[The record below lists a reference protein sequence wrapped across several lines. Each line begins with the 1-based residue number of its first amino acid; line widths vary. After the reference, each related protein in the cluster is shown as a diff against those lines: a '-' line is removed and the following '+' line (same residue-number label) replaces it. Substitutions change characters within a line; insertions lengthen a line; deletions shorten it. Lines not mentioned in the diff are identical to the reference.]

1 MNSHIKNKKMDNCSS
16 NISIHQGMGTTQ
28 EERFLTALKPDYFL
42 VDERKEI
49 DFIAF
54 AQKIATHIKF
64 YNDTNVEDGNWSN
77 FFQWESTAILVQLY
91 LWDVQKLQEQ
101 YKVIKTKVKASTV
114 SSDQKKILLSYF
126 EIINTQ
132 FLDFNRKISF
142 LDPAISSKE
151 TLLGTSPYFVQKI
164 KDLNDKITASTNQL
178 ALISNSQF
186 DKTVQQ
192 LYGLIQ
198 NWKQVSGE
206 SIAHQLENYSGH
218 KPHFTLYLS
227 FLKLLGVAQNQLNE
241 FTKRHLDFYYTDI
254 LQIQPA
260 NARPDYVHLVLETTP
275 NKSALVPKG
284 SVFPAGKNSL
294 GKNKF
299 YASTADQGINEGKL
313 HSFLS
318 HYKNSAIPWK
328 QSDFIKSNAQNKSF
342 NVFPDTASTVETG
355 LLIASPLFFLS
366 GGYRVIFIKIN
377 DETLDLSRYKFFITG
392 EKKVIEIT
400 SAYYYGNYIYLEIL
414 ASEKKIIAHDPKIH
428 SDININTN
436 YPVLKIVSLDGAK
449 QIDITKLDI
458 YVYVSGL
465 KNFVLSTDTGLVD
478 TSKSFKPFGD
488 FPKKGNSF
496 IIGCNEFFIKKNA
509 TLYLDIN
516 PYFINSFDS
525 TQSIDLQ
532 TEKLID
538 GLWTNAEKFNY
549 QIENTNPILEYQ
561 EKNTL
566 PNTSSVSG
574 YAKVILNDTDFA
586 GEKFLETFIA
596 KSKVTG
602 ETLPVAPTINDISLQ
617 YSVSDTYTNGTSNNP
632 IEVYHI
638 LPFGYKKDELYDS
651 KFPHDA
657 PLGGELYLGFEKA
670 VPGNGL
676 SLLIQLAEGTAN
688 PRQESATVKWFYLN
702 QNSWIS
708 IMPHEMG
715 DETNGL
721 TQSGLVQLT
730 IPEFDTSQTTILDK
744 SLFWIKIAVDK
755 TDAICHFIGIHT
767 QALKA
772 VLTDF
777 EQNNSFFIENTP
789 KETISKFHEPIDFIK
804 KVTQPYASFSGKK
817 REDDLLLYQ
826 RSSERLRHKKRAIT
840 SWDYERLILDEFPEV
855 HRVKCLNH
863 YLYNSSAISNVSAGY
878 ITLIPIA
885 KSNNY
890 QNPVSWKPLLSLGI
904 MKKIQQYIAKI
915 ASPHARISVKTPTL
929 EKIEVKF
936 KVKYHDI
943 PGADTLLYAS
953 ELKKIINT
961 YLSPWAF
968 ENTEVVFANTIETS
982 SIIQLIDNQNF
993 VDYITDFEVN
1003 QIILN
1008 DTNDTVKT
1016 IYYKV
1021 KEITPMTD
1029 FTLFV
1034 PNETH
1039 FIEEINN

>member
-1 MNSHIKNKKMDNCSS
+1 MDNCSS

-28 EERFLTALKPDYFL
+28 EERFLMALKPDYFL
-42 VDERKEI
+42 LDERKEV

-54 AQKIATHIKF
+54 AQKLAVHLKF
-64 YNDTNVEDGNWSN
+64 YNDSNVEDGNWSN

-101 YKVIKTKVKASTV
+101 YKICKIEVKASTV
-114 SSDQKKILLSYF
+114 IADQKKILLSYF
-126 EIINTQ
+126 EILNSQ
-132 FLDFNRKISF
+132 FLDFNRKINV
-142 LDPAISSKE
+142 LDSTLSTKE
-151 TLLGTSPYFVQKI
+151 TLQGTSPYFIQKI
-164 KDLNDKITASTNQL
+164 KDLNDKITASTNPV

-186 DKTVQQ
+186 DKNVQQ

-198 NWKQVSGE
+198 NWKQVAGE
-206 SIAHQLENYSGH
+206 NVSNQLENYSNH

-227 FLKLLGVAQNQLNE
+227 FLKLLGIAQTQLNE
-241 FTKRHLDFYYTDI
+241 FTKRHLDFYYKDI

-260 NARPDYVHLVLETTP
+260 NARPDYVHLILEPTP
-275 NKSALVPKG
+275 EKAVLVPKS
-284 SVFPAGKNSL
+284 SVFPAGKNAL

-299 YASTADQGINEGKL
+299 YASTADQAINDGRL

-318 HYKNSAIPWK
+318 HYKTSTSPWN

-342 NVFPDTASTVETG
+342 NVFSDSTTIVETG

-366 GGYRVIFIKIN
+366 GGYRVIFLKIN
-377 DETLDLSRYKFFITG
+377 DETLDLSHYKFFITG
-392 EKKVIEIT
+392 EKKVIEINAT
-400 SAYYYGNYIYLEIL
+400 NYYGNYIYLEIL

-428 SDININTN
+428 DSITIKTD
-436 YPVLKIVSLDGAK
+436 YPVLKIVSLHGAK
-449 QIDITKLDI
+449 PINITQLDFYI
-458 YVYVSGL
+458 YVTGF
-465 KNFVLSTDTGLVD
+465 KNFILGTDTGLVD

-488 FPKKGNSF
+488 FPRNGNSF
-496 IIGCNEFFIKKNA
+496 IVGCNEIFIKKKA
-509 TLYLDIN
+509 SLY
-516 PYFINSFDS
+516 INSNPS
-525 TQSIDLQ
+525 LSSGLSLQ

-538 GLWTNAEKFNY
+538 GLWTNTQAFNY
-549 QIENTNPILEYQ
+549 HIENTNPIIEYQ
-561 EKNTL
+561 EKNAL
-566 PNTSSVSG
+566 PNDSSVSG
-574 YAKVILNDTDFA
+574 YVKIILNDTDFA
-586 GEKFLETFIA
+586 GEKFLQDFIEA
-596 KSKVTG
+596 SKNG
-602 ETLPVAPTINDISLQ
+602 GALPVAPTINTINID
-617 YSVSDTYTNGTSNNP
+617 YSVHDTYSNGVSTNP

-657 PLGGELYLGFEKA
+657 PLGGEIYLGFDK
-670 VPGNGL
+670 VIPGNGL

-688 PRQESATVKWFYLN
+688 PRQEPATVEWSYLN
-702 QNSWIS
+702 QNSWTPIN
-708 IMPHEMG
+708 PHEMG

-730 IPEFDTSQTTILDK
+730 IPEFDTSQTTIQEK
-744 SLFWIKIAVDK
+744 ALFWIKIAVDR

-777 EQNNSFFIENTP
+777 EQNGSVFNENTP

-817 REDDLLLYQ
+817 KEDDLLLYQ

-840 SWDYERLILDEFPEV
+840 SWDFERLILDEFPEV

-863 YLYNSSAISNVSAGY
+863 YRYNSTTISNVSAGY

-904 MKKIQQYIAKI
+904 MKKIQQHIAKI

-936 KVKYHDI
+936 KVKYHEI
-943 PGADTLLYAS
+943 PGADTRLYAT
-953 ELKKIINT
+953 ELKKIINA
-961 YLSPWAF
+961 YLSPWVF
-968 ENTEVVFANTIETS
+968 ENTDMVFANAIEIS
-982 SIIQLIDNQNF
+982 ALIQLIDNQIF

-1008 DTNDTVKT
+1008 DTNDSVKN
-1016 IYYKV
+1016 IFYKV
-1021 KEITPMTD
+1021 KEIIPMTD

-1034 PNETH
+1034 PNESH

>member
-1 MNSHIKNKKMDNCSS
+1 MDNCSS

-42 VDERKEI
+42 LDERKEV
-49 DFIAF
+49 DFIDF
-54 AQKIATHIKF
+54 AQKLAVHIKF
-64 YNDTNVEDGNWSN
+64 YNDSNVEDGNWSN

-101 YKVIKTKVKASTV
+101 YKICKIEVKTSTV
-114 SSDQKKILLSYF
+114 VADQKKTLLSYF
-126 EIINTQ
+126 ETINSQ
-132 FLDFNRKISF
+132 FLDFNRKINA
-142 LDPAISSKE
+142 LDSTLSAKE
-151 TLLGTSPYFVQKI
+151 TLQGTSPYFIQKI
-164 KDLNDKITASTNQL
+164 KDLNDKITASTNPV

-186 DKTVQQ
+186 DKNVQQ

-198 NWKQVSGE
+198 NWKQVAGE
-206 SIAHQLENYSGH
+206 NISNQLENYSNH
-218 KPHFTLYLS
+218 KPHFALYLS
-227 FLKLLGVAQNQLNE
+227 FLKLLGIAQTQLNE
-241 FTKRHLDFYYTDI
+241 FTKRHLDFYYKDI

-260 NARPDYVHLVLETTP
+260 NARPDYVHLILEPTP
-275 NKSALVPKG
+275 EKAVLVPKS
-284 SVFPAGKNSL
+284 SVFPAGKNAL

-299 YASTADQGINEGKL
+299 YASTTDQAINDGRL

-318 HYKNSAIPWK
+318 HYKTATSPWN

-342 NVFPDTASTVETG
+342 NVFSDSATIVETG

-366 GGYRVIFIKIN
+366 GGSRVIYLKIN
-377 DETLDLSRYKFFITG
+377 DETLDLSHYKFFITG
-392 EKKVIEIT
+392 EKKVIEINAT
-400 SAYYYGNYIYLEIL
+400 NYYGNYIYLEIL
-414 ASEKKIIAHDPKIH
+414 ASEKKIIAHDPKTHDSITIKT
-428 SDININTN
+428 D
-436 YPVLKIVSLDGAK
+436 YPVLKIVSLHGAK
-449 QIDITKLDI
+449 PIDITQLDFYI
-458 YVYVSGL
+458 YVTGF
-465 KNFVLSTDTGLVD
+465 KNFILGTDTGLVE

-488 FPKKGNSF
+488 FPRNGNSF
-496 IIGCNEFFIKKNA
+496 IVGCNEFFIKKKA
-509 TLYLDIN
+509 SLY
-516 PYFINSFDS
+516 INSNPS
-525 TQSIDLQ
+525 LSSGLSLQ

-538 GLWTNAEKFNY
+538 GLWTNTQAFNY
-549 QIENTNPILEYQ
+549 HIENTNPIIEYQ
-561 EKNTL
+561 EKNAL
-566 PNTSSVSG
+566 PNDSSVSG
-574 YAKVILNDTDFA
+574 YVKIILNDTDFA
-586 GEKFLETFIA
+586 GEKFLQDFIA
-596 KSKVTG
+596 ASKNG
-602 ETLPVAPTINDISLQ
+602 SALPVAPTINTINID
-617 YSVSDTYTNGTSNNP
+617 YSAHDTYSNGVSTNP
-632 IEVYHI
+632 IEVSHI

-651 KFPHDA
+651 KFPHDG
-657 PLGGELYLGFEKA
+657 PVGGELFLGFDK
-670 VPGNGL
+670 VIPGNGL

-688 PRQESATVKWFYLN
+688 PRQEPATVEWSYLN
-702 QNSWIS
+702 QNSWTPIN
-708 IMPHEMG
+708 PHEMG

-730 IPEFDTSQTTILDK
+730 IPEFDTSQTTILEK
-744 SLFWIKIAVDK
+744 SLFWIKIAVDR
-755 TDAICHFIGIHT
+755 TDAICHFIGVHT

-777 EQNNSFFIENTP
+777 EQNGSVFTENTP

-817 REDDLLLYQ
+817 KEDDLLLYQ
-826 RSSERLRHKKRAIT
+826 RSSERLRHKKRAVT
-840 SWDYERLILDEFPEV
+840 SWDFERLILDEFPEV

-863 YLYNSSAISNVSAGY
+863 YRYNSTTISNVSAGY

-904 MKKIQQYIAKI
+904 MKKIQQHIAKI

-936 KVKYHDI
+936 KVKYHEI
-943 PGADTLLYAS
+943 PGADTRLYAT
-953 ELKKIINT
+953 ELKKIINA

-968 ENTEVVFANTIETS
+968 ENTDMVFANAIEIS
-982 SIIQLIDNQNF
+982 ALIQLIDNQIF

-1008 DTNDTVKT
+1008 DANDSVKN
-1016 IYYKV
+1016 IFYKV
-1021 KEITPMTD
+1021 KEIIPMTD

-1034 PNETH
+1034 PNESH

>member
-1 MNSHIKNKKMDNCSS
+1 MDNCSS

-54 AQKIATHIKF
+54 AQKISSHIKF
-64 YNDTNVEDGNWSN
+64 YNDTNVEDGNWAN
-77 FFQWESTAILVQLY
+77 FFQWESTVILVQLY

-101 YKVIKTKVKASTV
+101 YKVVKTKVKASTV
-114 SSDQKKILLSYF
+114 TANRKTILLSYF
-126 EIINTQ
+126 ETINKQ
-132 FLDFNRKISF
+132 FLDFDRKISF
-142 LDPAISSKE
+142 LDPIISSKE
-151 TLLGTSPYFVQKI
+151 TLLGTRLYFIQKI
-164 KDLNDKITASTNQL
+164 KDLNDKITADTNPL
-178 ALISNSQF
+178 TLISNSHF

-192 LYGLIQ
+192 LYGLIH
-198 NWKQVSGE
+198 NWKQVAGE
-206 SIAHQLENYSGH
+206 SIANQLENYSGH

-241 FTKRHLDFYYTDI
+241 FTKKHLDFYYRDI

-260 NARPDYVHLVLETTP
+260 NARPDYVHLVFETTVG
-275 NKSALVPKG
+275 KSALVPKG
-284 SVFPAGKNSL
+284 SIFPAGKNSL

-299 YASTADQGINEGKL
+299 YASTADQGINESKL
-313 HSFLS
+313 NSFLS
-318 HYKNSAIPWK
+318 HYKNPETPWK

-342 NVFPDTASTVETG
+342 NVFPDTASAVETG

-377 DETLDLSRYKFFITG
+377 DETLDLSHYKFFITG
-392 EKKVIEIT
+392 EKKTIEINA
-400 SAYYYGNYIYLEIL
+400 AYYYDNYIYLEIL

-428 SDININTN
+428 SDINIDTN

-449 QIDITKLDI
+449 QIDLTQLDI
-458 YVYVSGL
+458 YVYVTGF
-465 KNFVLSTDTGLVD
+465 KNFVLGTDTGLVD

-488 FPKKGNSF
+488 FPKNGNSF
-496 IIGCNEFFIKKNA
+496 VIGCNEFFVKKNA
-509 TLYLDIN
+509 NLSLNIN
-516 PYFINSFDS
+516 PNFASGL
-525 TQSIDLQ
+525 DLQ

-538 GLWTNAEKFNY
+538 GLWTNAEPFNY
-549 QIENTNPILEYQ
+549 EIENTNPILEYQ

-566 PNTSSVSG
+566 PNTSSISG

-596 KSKVTG
+596 QSKVTG
-602 ETLPVAPTINDISLQ
+602 GTLPVASTVNEISLQ
-617 YSVSDTYTNGTSNNP
+617 YYVSDTYSNGVSNNP

-670 VPGNGL
+670 IPGSGL

-688 PRQESATVKWFYLN
+688 PRQEPATIQWSYLN

-708 IMPHEMG
+708 IMSNEMG

-730 IPEFDTSQTTILDK
+730 VPEFDTTQTTILEK
-744 SLFWIKIAVDK
+744 SLFWIKIAVDR

-804 KVTQPYASFSGKK
+804 KVTQPYASFSGRKQ
-817 REDDLLLYQ
+817 EDDLLLYQ

-863 YLYNSSAISNVSAGY
+863 YLYNSTAISNVSAGY
-878 ITLIPIA
+878 LTLIPIA

-915 ASPHARISVKTPTL
+915 GSPHARISVKTPTL

-936 KVKYHDI
+936 KVKYHEI
-943 PGADTLLYAS
+943 PGADTRLYAT
-953 ELKKIINT
+953 ELIKIINT
-961 YLSPWAF
+961 YLSPWVF
-968 ENTEVVFANTIETS
+968 ENTEVVFANAIETS

-1008 DTNDTVKT
+1008 DTNDTIKT
-1016 IYYKV
+1016 IYYNV
-1021 KEITPMTD
+1021 KEIIPMTD

>member
-1 MNSHIKNKKMDNCSS
+1 MDNCSS

-28 EERFLTALKPDYFL
+28 EERFLMALEPDYFL

-54 AQKIATHIKF
+54 AQKLAVHIKF

-77 FFQWESTAILVQLY
+77 FFQWESTVILVQLY
-91 LWDVQKLQEQ
+91 LWDVQKLQEE
-101 YKVIKTKVKASTV
+101 YKITKTKVKASTV
-114 SSDQKKILLSYF
+114 ISDQKKILLSYF
-126 EIINTQ
+126 ETIDSQ
-132 FLDFNRKISF
+132 FLDFDRKINV
-142 LDPAISSKE
+142 LDSIILAKE
-151 TLLGTSPYFVQKI
+151 TLQGTKPYFVQKI
-164 KDLNDKITASTNQL
+164 KDLNDKINASNNPL
-178 ALISNSQF
+178 SLISNSQF

-192 LYGLIQ
+192 LFGLIH
-198 NWKQVSGE
+198 NWKQVAGE
-206 SIAHQLENYSGH
+206 SIAYQLENYSNH

-227 FLKLLGVAQNQLNE
+227 FLKLLGIAQTQLNE
-241 FTKRHLDFYYTDI
+241 FTKRHLDFYYRDI

-260 NARPDYVHLVLETTP
+260 NARPDYVHLVLEPTP
-275 NKSALVPKG
+275 EKSVLVPKG
-284 SVFPAGKNSL
+284 SIFPAGKNSL

-299 YASTADQGINEGKL
+299 YTATADQGINDGKL
-313 HSFLS
+313 NSFLS
-318 HYKNSAIPWK
+318 HYKDSTSPWK
-328 QSDFIKSNAQNKSF
+328 QSDFIKANAQNKSF
-342 NVFPDTASTVETG
+342 NVFSDSATTVETG
-355 LLIASPLFFLS
+355 LLIASPLFFLG
-366 GGYRVIFIKIN
+366 GGYRVIILKIN
-377 DETLDLSRYKFFITG
+377 DETLDLSLYKFFITG
-392 EKKVIEIT
+392 EKKVIEIN
-400 SAYYYGNYIYLEIL
+400 SGYYYDNYIYLEIL

-428 SDININTN
+428 DSINIKTD

-449 QIDITKLDI
+449 QINITQLDI

-465 KNFVLSTDTGLVD
+465 KNFVLGTDTGLVD

-488 FPKKGNSF
+488 FPKNGNGF
-496 IIGCNEFFIKKNA
+496 VIGCNEFFVKKNA
-509 TLYLDIN
+509 NLSLNIN
-516 PYFINSFDS
+516 PYFASGL
-525 TQSIDLQ
+525 DLQ

-538 GLWTNAEKFNY
+538 GLWTNTQTFNY
-549 QIENTNPILEYQ
+549 EIENTNPILEYQ
-561 EKNTL
+561 EKNAL
-566 PNTSSVSG
+566 PNSSSVSG

-586 GEKFLETFIA
+586 GEKFLETFITE
-596 KSKVTG
+596 SKKTTVV
-602 ETLPVAPTINDISLQ
+602 LPVAPTINDISLQ
-617 YSVSDTYTNGTSNNP
+617 YYVSDSYNNSSSNNP

-657 PLGGELYLGFEKA
+657 PLGGELFLGFEKV
-670 VPGNGL
+670 VPKNGL

-688 PRQESATVKWFYLN
+688 PRQEPATVEWSYLN
-702 QNSWIS
+702 QNSWTPIG
-708 IMPHEMG
+708 PHEMG
-715 DETNGL
+715 DETNGF

-730 IPEFDTSQTTILDK
+730 IPEFDTSQTTILEK
-744 SLFWIKIAVDK
+744 SLFWIKIAVDR
-755 TDAICHFIGIHT
+755 TDAICHFIGVHT

-777 EQNNSFFIENTP
+777 EQNGSVFIENTP
-789 KETISKFHEPIDFIK
+789 KETILKFHEPIDFIK
-804 KVTQPYASFSGKK
+804 KVTQPYASFLGKK
-817 REDDLLLYQ
+817 QEDDLLLYQ

-863 YLYNSSAISNVSAGY
+863 YHYNATTISNVSAGY

-890 QNPVSWKPLLSLGI
+890 QNPISWKPLLSLGI
-904 MKKIQQYIAKI
+904 MNKIQQHIAKI

-936 KVKYHDI
+936 KVKYHEI
-943 PGADTLLYAS
+943 PGADTRLYAT
-953 ELKKIINT
+953 ELIKIINA

-968 ENTEVVFANTIETS
+968 ENTEVVFAHAIETS
-982 SIIQLIDNQNF
+982 ALIQLIDNQIF

-1021 KEITPMTD
+1021 KEIIPMTD

>member
-1 MNSHIKNKKMDNCSS
+1 MDNCSS

-28 EERFLTALKPDYFL
+28 EERFLMALKPDYFL
-42 VDERKEI
+42 VDERKEV

-54 AQKIATHIKF
+54 AQKLAVHIKF
-64 YNDTNVEDGNWSN
+64 YNDSNVEDGNWSN

-91 LWDVQKLQEQ
+91 LWDVRKLQEQ
-101 YKVIKTKVKASTV
+101 YKICKIEVKTSTV
-114 SSDQKKILLSYF
+114 VADQKKILLSYF
-126 EIINTQ
+126 ETINSQ
-132 FLDFNRKISF
+132 FLDFNRKINV
-142 LDPAISSKE
+142 LDSTLSAKE
-151 TLLGTSPYFVQKI
+151 TLQGTSPYFIQKI
-164 KDLNDKITASTNQL
+164 KDLNDKITASTNPV

-186 DKTVQQ
+186 DKNVQQ
-192 LYGLIQ
+192 LYGLMH
-198 NWKQVSGE
+198 NWKQVAGE
-206 SIAHQLENYSGH
+206 NISNQLESYSNH

-227 FLKLLGVAQNQLNE
+227 FLKLLGIAQSQLNE
-241 FTKRHLDFYYTDI
+241 FTKRHLDFYYRDV

-260 NARPDYVHLVLETTP
+260 NARPDYVHLVLEPTP
-275 NKSALVPKG
+275 EKAVLVPKG
-284 SVFPAGKNSL
+284 RVFPAGKNSL

-299 YASTADQGINEGKL
+299 YTSTADQAINDGRL

-318 HYKNSAIPWK
+318 HYKTITSLWN
-328 QSDFIKSNAQNKSF
+328 QSDFIKLNAQNKSF
-342 NVFPDTASTVETG
+342 NVFSDSGTMVETG

-366 GGYRVIFIKIN
+366 GGYRVIFLKIN
-377 DETLDLSRYKFFITG
+377 DETLDLSHYKFFITG
-392 EKKVIEIT
+392 EKKVIEINAT
-400 SAYYYGNYIYLEIL
+400 YYYGNYIYLEIL
-414 ASEKKIIAHDPKIH
+414 ASEKKIIAHDPGIH
-428 SDININTN
+428 GGVNIKTD
-436 YPVLKIVSLDGAK
+436 YPVLKIVSLNGAK
-449 QIDITKLDI
+449 QIDITQLDI
-458 YVYVSGL
+458 YIYVSGL
-465 KNFVLSTDTGLVD
+465 KNFVLGTDTGLVD
-478 TSKSFKPFGD
+478 TSKTFKPFGD
-488 FPKKGNSF
+488 FPKNGNGF
-496 IIGCNEFFIKKNA
+496 VIGCNEFFVKKNA
-509 TLYLDIN
+509 NLSLNIN
-516 PYFINSFDS
+516 PYFSS
-525 TQSIDLQ
+525 GLDLQ

-538 GLWTNAEKFNY
+538 GLWSNTQTFNY
-549 QIENTNPILEYQ
+549 QIENTNPIPEYQ

-566 PNTSSVSG
+566 PNASSVSG
-574 YAKVILNDTDFA
+574 YAKIILNDTDFA
-586 GEKFLETFIA
+586 GEKFLETFITQ
-596 KSKVTG
+596 SKADSV
-602 ETLPVAPTINDISLQ
+602 TLPVAPTINEISLQ
-617 YSVSDTYTNGTSNNP
+617 YSVSDTYVNGASNNP

-651 KFPHDA
+651 KFPHDG
-657 PLGGELYLGFEKA
+657 PVGGELYLGFEK
-670 VPGNGL
+670 VIPGNGL

-688 PRQESATVKWFYLN
+688 PRQEPATVKWSYLN
-702 QNSWIS
+702 QNTWTPID
-708 IMPHEMG
+708 PHEMG

-730 IPEFDTSQTTILDK
+730 IPEFDTSQTTILEK
-744 SLFWIKIAVDK
+744 SLFWIKISADR
-755 TDAICHFIGIHT
+755 TDAICHFIGVHT

-777 EQNNSFFIENTP
+777 EQNGNVFTENTP

-817 REDDLLLYQ
+817 KEDDVLLYQ

-863 YLYNSSAISNVSAGY
+863 YRYNATTISNVSAGY

-890 QNPVSWKPLLSLGI
+890 QNPVSWKPLLSLGT
-904 MKKIQQYIAKI
+904 MKKIQQYITKI

-936 KVKYHDI
+936 KVKYHEI
-943 PGADTLLYAS
+943 PGADTRLYAS
-953 ELKKIINT
+953 ELIKIINT

-968 ENTEVVFANTIETS
+968 ENNEVVFANAIETS
-982 SIIQLIDNQNF
+982 ALIQLIDNQIF

-1008 DTNDTVKT
+1008 DTNDSVKN
-1016 IYYKV
+1016 IFYKV
-1021 KEITPMTD
+1021 KEIIPMTD

-1034 PNETH
+1034 PNESH

>member
-1 MNSHIKNKKMDNCSS
+1 MLFLILNCYSKNKKMDNCSS

-28 EERFLTALKPDYFL
+28 EERFLVALKPDYFL

-54 AQKIATHIKF
+54 AQKMAAHIKF
-64 YNDTNVEDGNWSN
+64 YNDTNAEDGNWSN

-101 YKVIKTKVKASTV
+101 YKTTKTKVKASAV
-114 SSDQKKILLSYF
+114 PADQKKILLSYF
-126 EIINTQ
+126 ETINSQ
-132 FLDFNRKISF
+132 LLDFNRKINT
-142 LDPAISSKE
+142 LDSIILAKE
-151 TLLGTSPYFVQKI
+151 TLLGTAPYFIQKI
-164 KDLNDKITASTNQL
+164 KNLNNKIAASTNPL

-192 LYGLIQ
+192 LYGLIH
-198 NWKQVSGE
+198 NWKQISGE
-206 SIAHQLENYSGH
+206 SIAQQLENYSGH

-227 FLKLLGVAQNQLNE
+227 FLKLLGIAQTQLNE
-241 FTKRHLDFYYTDI
+241 FTKRHLDFYYRDI

-260 NARPDYVHLVLETTP
+260 NARPDYVHLVIEPTP
-275 NKSALVPKG
+275 EKAVLVPKG
-284 SVFPAGKNSL
+284 SIFPAGKNSL

-299 YASTADQGINEGKL
+299 YASTADQAINDGTL

-318 HYKNSAIPWK
+318 HHKDSTNPWK
-328 QSDFIKSNAQNKSF
+328 QSDFTKSNAQNKSF
-342 NVFPDTASTVETG
+342 NVFPDTAESVETG

-366 GGYRVIFIKIN
+366 GGYRVIFLKIN
-377 DETLDLSRYKFFITG
+377 DETLDLSHYKFFITG
-392 EKKVIEIT
+392 EKKVIEINST
-400 SAYYYGNYIYLEIL
+400 YYYDNYVYLEIL

-428 SDININTN
+428 STINIKTD
-436 YPVLKIVSLDGAK
+436 YPVLKIISLNGTK
-449 QIDITKLDI
+449 QIDITQLDI
-458 YVYVSGL
+458 YLYVSGF
-465 KNFVLSTDTGLVD
+465 KNFVLGTDTGLVD
-478 TSKSFKPFGD
+478 TTKSFKPFGD
-488 FPKKGNSF
+488 FPKKGNGF
-496 IIGCNEFFIKKNA
+496 VIGCNEFFVKKNA
-509 TLYLDIN
+509 IMYLNIDPN
-516 PYFINSFDS
+516 FPYDL
-525 TQSIDLQ
+525 DLQ
-532 TEKLID
+532 TQKLID
-538 GLWTNAEKFNY
+538 GLWTNTETFNS
-549 QIENTNPILEYQ
+549 QIENSNPILEYR

-566 PNTSSVSG
+566 PNSSSVLG
-574 YAKVILNDTDFA
+574 YAKIILNDDKFV
-586 GEKFLETFIA
+586 GEKFLQDFIT
-596 KSKVTG
+596 KSKEATVI
-602 ETLPVAPTINDISLQ
+602 LPVAPTINDISLQ
-617 YSVSDTYTNGTSNNP
+617 YSVSDTYSNGMSNNP

-657 PLGGELYLGFEKA
+657 PIGGELYLGFEKV
-670 VPGNGL
+670 VPKNGL

-688 PRQESATVKWFYLN
+688 PRQESANVKWSYLN
-702 QNSWIS
+702 QNSWTPIA
-708 IMPHEMG
+708 PHEMG

-744 SLFWIKIAVDK
+744 SLFWIKIAVDR
-755 TDAICHFIGIHT
+755 TDAICHFIGVHT

-777 EQNNSFFIENTP
+777 EQNGSAFIENTP

-804 KVTQPYASFSGKK
+804 KITQPYASFSGKK
-817 REDDLLLYQ
+817 QEDDVLLYQ

-863 YLYNSSAISNVSAGY
+863 YRYNSTTISNVSAGY

-904 MKKIQQYIAKI
+904 MKKIQQYITKI
-915 ASPHARISVKTPTL
+915 ASPHARIAVKTPTL

-936 KVKYHDI
+936 KVKYHEI

-953 ELKKIINT
+953 ELNKIINT

-968 ENTEVVFANTIETS
+968 ENTEIVFANTIETS
-982 SIIQLIDNQNF
+982 ALIQLIDNQIF

-1008 DTNDTVKT
+1008 DTNDTVKA

-1021 KEITPMTD
+1021 KEIIPMTD

-1039 FIEEINN
+1039 FIEEINS

>member
-1 MNSHIKNKKMDNCSS
+1 MDNCSS

-28 EERFLTALKPDYFL
+28 EERFLVALKPDYFL

-54 AQKIATHIKF
+54 AQKMAAHIKF
-64 YNDTNVEDGNWSN
+64 YNETNVADGNWSN

-91 LWDVQKLQEQ
+91 LWDVQKLQNQ
-101 YKVIKTKVKASTV
+101 YKIAKAKVKASAV
-114 SSDQKKILLSYF
+114 VADQKQILLDYF
-126 EIINTQ
+126 KTINTP
-132 FLDFNRKISF
+132 FLDFTQKITF
-142 LDPAISSKE
+142 LDSSILAKE
-151 TLLGTSPYFVQKI
+151 TLQGTNSYFVQKI
-164 KDLNDKITASTNQL
+164 KDLNDKINASTNPL

-192 LYGLIQ
+192 LYGLIH
-198 NWKQVSGE
+198 NWKQVAGE
-206 SIAHQLENYSGH
+206 SIADQLENYANH
-218 KPHFTLYLS
+218 KPHFALYLS
-227 FLKLLGVAQNQLNE
+227 FLKLLGIAQTQLNA
-241 FTKRHLDFYYTDI
+241 FTKRHLDFYYKDI

-260 NARPDYVHLVLETTP
+260 NARPDYVHLLFESSPDKAVLI
-275 NKSALVPKG
+275 PKN
-284 SVFPAGKNSL
+284 SVFPAGKNKL

-299 YASTADQGINEGKL
+299 YAATTDQVINNGVL

-318 HYKNSAIPWK
+318 HYKTGTSLWN
-328 QSDFIKSNAQNKSF
+328 QSDFIKPNAQNTTF
-342 NVFPDTASTVETG
+342 NVFSETATLVETG

-366 GGYRVIFIKIN
+366 GGYRLIFLRIN
-377 DETLDLSRYKFFITG
+377 DEILDLSHYKFFITG
-392 EKKVIEIT
+392 EKKVIEINSVYT
-400 SAYYYGNYIYLEIL
+400 GWGYIVLEIS

-428 SDININTN
+428 TTINVKTN
-436 YPVLKIVSLDGAK
+436 YPVLKIVSLNGAE
-449 QIDITKLDI
+449 QIDINKLDI

-465 KNFVLSTDTGLVD
+465 KNFVLGTDTGLVD
-478 TSKSFKPFGD
+478 TNKSFKPFGD
-488 FPKKGNSF
+488 FPKNGNSF
-496 IIGCNEFFIKKNA
+496 IIGCNEFFIKKGG
-509 TLYLDIN
+509 YLDLNIS
-516 PYFINSFDS
+516 PYFANGL
-525 TQSIDLQ
+525 DLQ

-538 GLWTNAEKFNY
+538 GLWANTQTFSY
-549 QIENTNPILEYQ
+549 QIENTNPLQEYQ

-574 YAKVILNDTDFA
+574 YAKIILNDTDFA
-586 GEKFLETFIA
+586 GDKFLETFITN
-596 KSKVTG
+596 SKLTTVV
-602 ETLPVAPTINDISLQ
+602 LPVAPTINEINLQ
-617 YSVSDTYTNGTSNNP
+617 YSVYDTYSNGKSNNP

-657 PLGGELYLGFEKA
+657 PLGGEIYLGFEK
-670 VPGNGL
+670 VIPGNGL

-688 PRQESATVKWFYLN
+688 PRQEPATIKWFYLN
-702 QNSWIS
+702 QNSWTPIDS
-708 IMPHEMG
+708 HEMG

-730 IPEFDTSQTTILDK
+730 IPEFDTSESTILEK
-744 SLFWIKIAVDK
+744 SLFWIKIAVDR
-755 TDAICHFIGIHT
+755 TDAICHFTGIHT

-777 EQNNSFFIENTP
+777 EQNGSVFIENTP
-789 KETISKFHEPIDFIK
+789 KETISKFQEPIDFIK

-817 REDDLLLYQ
+817 QEDDSLLYQ
-826 RSSERLRHKKRAIT
+826 RSSERVRHKKRAIT
-840 SWDYERLILDEFPEV
+840 LWDYERLILDEFPEV

-863 YLYNSSAISNVSAGY
+863 YRYNATTISNVSAGY
-878 ITLIPIA
+878 TTLIPIA

-915 ASPHARISVKTPTL
+915 ASPHARIAVKTPTL

-953 ELKKIINT
+953 ELIKIINS

-968 ENTEVVFANTIETS
+968 ENTEVVFANAIEIS
-982 SIIQLIDNQNF
+982 ALIQLIDNQHF
-993 VDYITDFEVN
+993 VDYVTDFEVN

-1008 DTNDTVKT
+1008 DTNDTVKAR
-1016 IYYKV
+1016 YYKV
-1021 KEITPMTD
+1021 KEIVPMTD

-1034 PNETH
+1034 PNDSH

>member
-1 MNSHIKNKKMDNCSS
+1 MDDCSS

-28 EERFLTALKPDYFL
+28 EERFLVALKPDYFL

-54 AQKIATHIKF
+54 AQKMATHIKF
-64 YNDTNVEDGNWSN
+64 YNDTNIADGNWSN

-91 LWDVQKLQEQ
+91 LWDVQKLQNQ
-101 YKVIKTKVKASTV
+101 YKIAKAKVKASAV
-114 SSDQKKILLSYF
+114 IADQKQILLSYF
-126 EIINTQ
+126 ETINTPFSDFTQ
-132 FLDFNRKISF
+132 KITVLD
-142 LDPAISSKE
+142 SSILAKE
-151 TLLGTSPYFVQKI
+151 NLQGTNPYFVQKI
-164 KDLNDKITASTNQL
+164 KDLNDKITASANPL
-178 ALISNSQF
+178 ALISNAQF

-192 LYGLIQ
+192 LYGLIH
-198 NWKQVSGE
+198 NWKQVAGE
-206 SIAHQLENYSGH
+206 SIAYQLENYANH
-218 KPHFTLYLS
+218 KPHFALYLS
-227 FLKLLGVAQNQLNE
+227 FLKLLGIAQTQLNE
-241 FTKRHLDFYYTDI
+241 FTKRHLDFYYKDI

-260 NARPDYVHLVLETTP
+260 NARPDYVHLVLEPTP
-275 NKSALVPKG
+275 EKAVLVPKG
-284 SVFPAGKNSL
+284 RVFPAGKNKL

-299 YASTADQGINEGKL
+299 YAATADQVVNNGTL

-318 HYKNSAIPWK
+318 HYKTTTSPWN
-328 QSDFIKSNAQNKSF
+328 QSDFIKSNAQNTAF
-342 NVFPDTASTVETG
+342 NVFSENAATVETG

-366 GGYRVIFIKIN
+366 GGSRVILLKIN
-377 DETLDLSRYKFFITG
+377 DETLDLSHYQFFITG
-392 EKKVIEIT
+392 EKKVIEFN
-400 SAYYYGNYIYLEIL
+400 SVYSERDYIILEIL

-428 SDININTN
+428 STINVKTN
-436 YPVLKIVSLDGAK
+436 YPVLKIVSLNGAK
-449 QIDITKLDI
+449 QIDINQLDI
-458 YVYVSGL
+458 YIYVSGL
-465 KNFVLSTDTGLVD
+465 KNFVLGTDTGLVD

-488 FPKKGNSF
+488 FPKNGNSF
-496 IIGCNEFFIKKNA
+496 IIGCNEFFVKKDA
-509 TLYLDIN
+509 SMYLNTN
-516 PYFINSFDS
+516 PYLPYDL
-525 TQSIDLQ
+525 DLQ

-538 GLWTNAEKFNY
+538 GLWTNTETFNY
-549 QIENTNPILEYQ
+549 QIENSNPILEYQ

-574 YAKVILNDTDFA
+574 YAKIILNDDKFV
-586 GEKFLETFIA
+586 GEKFLQDFISE
-596 KSKVTG
+596 SKKDTVV
-602 ETLPVAPTINDISLQ
+602 LPVAPTVNEISLQ
-617 YSVSDTYTNGTSNNP
+617 YSVYDTFSNGVSNNP

-638 LPFGYKKDELYDS
+638 LPFGYKKEELYDS

-657 PLGGELYLGFEKA
+657 PLGGELYLGFEN
-670 VPGNGL
+670 VIPGNGL

-688 PRQESATVKWFYLN
+688 PRQEPATIGWSYLN
-702 QNSWIS
+702 QNSWTPIDS
-708 IMPHEMG
+708 HKMG

-730 IPEFDTSQTTILDK
+730 IPEFDTSQTTILEK
-744 SLFWIKIAVDK
+744 SLFWIKIAVDR

-767 QALKA
+767 QVLKA

-777 EQNNSFFIENTP
+777 EQNGSVFIENTP

-804 KVTQPYASFSGKK
+804 KITQPYASFSGKK
-817 REDDLLLYQ
+817 QEDDLLLYQ
-826 RSSERLRHKKRAIT
+826 RSSERVRHKKRAIT
-840 SWDYERLILDEFPEV
+840 LWDYERLILDEFPEV

-863 YLYNSSAISNVSAGY
+863 YRYNATTISNVSAGY

-904 MKKIQQYIAKI
+904 MKKIQQHIAKI
-915 ASPHARISVKTPTL
+915 ASPHARITVKTPTL

-936 KVKYHDI
+936 KVKYHEI

-953 ELKKIINT
+953 ELIKIINS

-968 ENTEVVFANTIETS
+968 ENTEVVFANAIEIS
-982 SIIQLIDNQNF
+982 ALIQLIDNQHF

-1016 IYYKV
+1016 TYYKV
-1021 KEITPMTD
+1021 KEIFPMTD

-1034 PNETH
+1034 PNDSH